1 MKMESRDPYVREE
14 FSEPES
20 EEDLSQIHETEEVS
34 KESVLDLNRDLLLS
48 QDLTRDSNCDVP
60 LSKDLTGDSNRDLL
74 LSKDLNGRH
83 PMQTRDVKVLTE
95 MESYSVSA
103 PIETKSTI
111 QEVSFSVMEPCL
123 RSRNASLVVEAAF
136 IVPIKSNILSH
147 SQSNMLMDEANSD
160 AHQVFDEM
168 SLKGYKLQQKKMK
181 SLFPKTWMFKFK
193 VAEEELM
200 VEGNSWKDIN
210 IFQEKIQVEIDRRV
224 CVGVHDMIL
233 RRSVQ
238 KRTDT
243 FFSMGEDWL
252 MKFGF
257 KIAWCGYGLIL
268 ETNKKLSQ
276 FSAQRGHTSGTEFRL
291 WHRWRYKYEFTHK
304 TWQKSKNDTMK
315 HSESFLIDIYN
326 HYGSVKGTKTDM
338 LKSTIQS
345 AMAKSS
351 WRVYIW
357 KTKKILRLGSD

>member
-34 KESVLDLNRDLLLS
+34 LDLNRDLLLS
-48 QDLTRDSNCDVP
+48 QDLIGDSNCDVH

-83 PMQTRDVKVLTE
+83 PMQTRDAKVLTE
-95 MESYSVSA
+95 MESYSVST

-136 IVPIKSNILSH
+136 I
-147 SQSNMLMDEANSD
+147 
-160 AHQVFDEM
+160 
-168 SLKGYKLQQKKMK
+168 
-181 SLFPKTWMFKFK
+181 
-193 VAEEELM
+193 
-200 VEGNSWKDIN
+200 
-210 IFQEKIQVEIDRRV
+210 
-224 CVGVHDMIL
+224 
-233 RRSVQ
+233 
-238 KRTDT
+238 
-243 FFSMGEDWL
+243 
-252 MKFGF
+252 
-257 KIAWCGYGLIL
+257 
-268 ETNKKLSQ
+268 
-276 FSAQRGHTSGTEFRL
+276 FSAQRGHTSGTEFCL